1 MLKNIDDDD
10 LAVWG
15 YTRESLWEPL
25 HDVDTQTA
33 IAVQQQAKKWDR
45 YHLERRM
52 LLTLRRGIHG
62 NVLGRTLQKVRFFCD
77 VMLRE

>member
-1 MLKNIDDDD
+1 M
-10 LAVWG
+10 
-15 YTRESLWEPL
+15 
-25 HDVDTQTA
+25 DTQTA

-62 NVLGRTLQKVRFFCD
+62 NVFGRTLEKVRFFCD